1 MSDTVQEKIFQNDIY
16 QWIFANCKKMLWNVM
31 NEKKCLASHF
41 QLLDKSK
48 YIMQFD
54 MNMNIDMNEGNIRN
68 ITLEIS

>member
-1 MSDTVQEKIFQNDIY
+1 
-16 QWIFANCKKMLWNVM
+16 M

-54 MNMNIDMNEGNIRN
+54 INMNVYEYEYIWIYEYIYMNEGY

>member
-1 MSDTVQEKIFQNDIY
+1 
-16 QWIFANCKKMLWNVM
+16 M

-54 MNMNIDMNEGNIRN
+54 MNMNIDMNEGNI
-68 ITLEIS
+68 TLEIS